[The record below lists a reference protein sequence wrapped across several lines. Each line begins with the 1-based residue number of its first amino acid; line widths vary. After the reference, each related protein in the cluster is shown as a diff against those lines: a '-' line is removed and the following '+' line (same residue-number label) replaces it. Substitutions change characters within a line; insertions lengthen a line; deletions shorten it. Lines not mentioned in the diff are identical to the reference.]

1 MDEFVI
7 KDKRGQ
13 YWLIAIV
20 SAVSFMI
27 TLDYSSL
34 IISLPSIAAYFG
46 IKVGLV
52 AWLPTIYLLI
62 ITSTLLGFGKLGDN
76 IGYKKVFLM
85 GLVVFGLGALLCAI
99 APNFTFLFITRS
111 LQSLGQAMY
120 SPICIALLTYYLP
133 ANIKGRALGLYATL
147 QGLGLTCG
155 PVVGGFMNSYF
166 SWRGN
171 FIMAVPL
178 ATVIFIAAW
187 KKLPAKQGKAV
198 DTRFDYIGAA
208 LLFIGLVGLL
218 YAMNTG
224 AKTGWGE
231 PFVVASSATGLLSL
245 LLFVFQEKRIAYPLL
260 DLKLFR
266 NLNFTF
272 AALAALCAMAMNIG
286 IGFLFPFFLQMM
298 MHIPI
303 AKMGLVLMA
312 SSLMSM
318 ILAPFTGALSDRLGS
333 RILCITGMTIAVIA
347 FTSLSFLTP
356 RSSLLWVI
364 LSLACLGAGMG
375 FFLAPNNRLIMQH
388 APADKQGVASGVYK
402 VALNAGSSLGIALY
416 MLVMAQVVLFDVA
429 KLNIMLDQVRQNPD
443 IMMAGFRGAF
453 IFGIVLALMSLLFS
467 FLAKDKA
474 RSTR

>member
-1 MDEFVI
+1 M
-7 KDKRGQ
+7 
-13 YWLIAIV
+13 
-20 SAVSFMI
+20 
-27 TLDYSSL
+27 T
-34 IISLPSIAAYFG
+34 
-46 IKVGLV
+46 
-52 AWLPTIYLLI
+52 
-62 ITSTLLGFGKLGDN
+62 
-76 IGYKKVFLM
+76 
-85 GLVVFGLGALLCAI
+85 
-99 APNFTFLFITRS
+99 
-111 LQSLGQAMY
+111 
-120 SPICIALLTYYLP
+120 
-133 ANIKGRALGLYATL
+133 
-147 QGLGLTCG
+147 
-155 PVVGGFMNSYF
+155 
-166 SWRGN
+166 
-171 FIMAVPL
+171 VPL

-187 KKLPAKQGKAV
+187 KAPGKAGKAV
-198 DTRFDYIGAA
+198 DTRFDYIAA

-443 IMMAGFRGAF
+443 I
-453 IFGIVLALMSLLFS
+453 
-467 FLAKDKA
+467 
-474 RSTR
+474 